1 MRGSPLSI
9 PKARIRMANSIR
21 PTPDLLLTIPEVAG
35 ALRVSEKTIRR
46 WISSEM
52 MPAAKLGAQ
61 WRVRSRDLQDFVRD
75 RLVR

>member
-1 MRGSPLSI
+1 MQNNI
-9 PKARIRMANSIR
+9 K
-21 PTPDLLLTIPEVAG
+21 PTPEHLLTIPEVAA

-46 WISSEM
+46 WISAEI

-61 WRVRSRDLQDFVRD
+61 WRVRLRDLQDFVRD

>member
-1 MRGSPLSI
+1 MPNNIKQTQDS
-9 PKARIRMANSIR
+9 
-21 PTPDLLLTIPEVAG
+21 LLTIQEVAT

-46 WISSEM
+46 WISTEV

-61 WRVRSRDLQDFVRD
+61 WRVRSRDLQDFIRD

>member
-1 MRGSPLSI
+1 MPSDFKKTQDP
-9 PKARIRMANSIR
+9 
-21 PTPDLLLTIPEVAG
+21 LLTIPEVAA

-46 WISSEM
+46 WISTEV

-61 WRVRSRDLQDFVRD
+61 WRVRSRDLQDFIRD